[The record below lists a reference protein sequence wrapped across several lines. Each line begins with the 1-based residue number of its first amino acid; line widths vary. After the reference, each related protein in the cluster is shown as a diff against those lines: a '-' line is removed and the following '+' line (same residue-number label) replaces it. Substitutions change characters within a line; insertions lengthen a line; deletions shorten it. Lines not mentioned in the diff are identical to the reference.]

1 MGPVSTAR
9 KPVMD
14 RETAMRLAAT
24 EYGRFHQTLV
34 DLEPQEWTLP
44 TNCPGWDVRAM
55 AAHLLG
61 MADMAAS
68 PWEGRRQVKGAT
80 KRKGVFIDELTSLQI
95 EERAELDPA
104 HIVAQY
110 ERAGPKAVKGRR
122 RTPALIRRRTLPA
135 AQTDGLEPWTMG
147 YLLDVILTRDPWM
160 HRMDIAAV
168 TGREPA
174 LTADHDGIL
183 VDDVVRE
190 WASRHGQPCVLT
202 LTGPAGGSWTF
213 GGDGPQLQYDAVEF
227 CREVGGRGAPE
238 GVLKTLVPF

>member
-1 MGPVSTAR
+1 
-9 KPVMD
+9 
-14 RETAMRLAAT
+14 MRLAAT
-24 EYGRFHQTLV
+24 EYGRLHRTLAE
-34 DLEPQEWTLP
+34 LTPTEWTLP

-68 PWEGRRQVKGAT
+68 PWEARRQVKEAS
-80 KRKGVFIDELTSLQI
+80 KRKGVFVDALTALQI
-95 EERAELDPA
+95 EERAELDPV
-104 HIVAQY
+104 HILAQY
-110 ERAGPKAVKGRR
+110 EKAGPRAVKGRR
-122 RTPALIRRRTLPA
+122 RTPGLIRRRRLPA

-168 TGREPA
+168 TGREPV
-174 LTADHDGIL
+174 LTADHDGVL

-190 WASRHGQPCVLT
+190 WAGRHGRACTLT
-202 LTGPAGGSWTF
+202 LTGPAGGTWTF
-213 GGDGPQLQYDAVEF
+213 GEAGVALQYDAVEF

-238 GVLKTLVPF
+238 GVLATLVPF